1 VIIVLPTSQYTEDV
15 VVDAK
20 VLDVVDTV
28 TKVSVET
35 GMQLIVVIQ
44 IVEVWASVTDT
55 VLVVEAV
62 IVVVSMT
69 FIIVQSDVPNTTHQ
83 TPHV

>member
-1 VIIVLPTSQYTEDV
+1 MIIVLPTSQYTEDV
-15 VVDAK
+15 VVDVK

-28 TKVSVET
+28 TKVSVEI

>member
-15 VVDAK
+15 VVDVK

-28 TKVSVET
+28 TKVSVEI

-69 FIIVQSDVPNTTHQ
+69 FIIVQLDVPNTTHQ

>member
-1 VIIVLPTSQYTEDV
+1 MIIVLPTSQYTEDV
-15 VVDAK
+15 VVVVK

-28 TKVSVET
+28 TKVSVEI

-69 FIIVQSDVPNTTHQ
+69 FIIVQLDVPNTTHQ

>member
-15 VVDAK
+15 VVDVK

-28 TKVSVET
+28 TKVSVEI

>member
-1 VIIVLPTSQYTEDV
+1 MIIVLPTSQYTEDV

>member
-15 VVDAK
+15 VVVVK

-28 TKVSVET
+28 TKVSVEI

-69 FIIVQSDVPNTTHQ
+69 FIIVQLDVPNTTHQ